1 MQLMDLLNCNAV
13 KCCDKENHIKSK
25 IGFHGKVTYP
35 MFPCHTLSLKKV
47 VKLVTEA
54 SAGIWNNWKSTVKF
68 ALTLFASFSH
78 ACATFI
84 NNHFNFKNES
94 EKRLGSFAPFSQVW
108 LLRL

>member
-54 SAGIWNNWKSTVKF
+54 FDGIRNIS
-68 ALTLFASFSH
+68 
-78 ACATFI
+78 
-84 NNHFNFKNES
+84 
-94 EKRLGSFAPFSQVW
+94 KRLLYHGKAAMKKKIFQFESKKDFLV
-108 LLRL
+108 